1 MSLQL
6 GQVGEQRATLTQ
18 GGVLVFDPTFVHTV
32 KNLSEAEMY
41 LFYCHFYHPQIT
53 EATVWF
59 HRCLAHLQTY
69 GSLISCPTELKGR
82 SGTGIPEQL

>member
-1 MSLQL
+1 MLSGFSQE
-6 GQVGEQRATLTQ
+6 GMIARVGEQRATLTQ

-41 LFYCHFYHPQIT
+41 LFYCSWAAAKPILVCHFYHPQIT

-59 HRCLAHLQTY
+59 HRCFDFA
-69 GSLISCPTELKGR
+69 
-82 SGTGIPEQL
+82 